1 MLYALDL
8 LGTFVF
14 ALSGAF
20 KGRRYE
26 LDWLGIFVLAVLTG
40 VGGGLIRDM
49 LLGDTPPAAFQDE
62 WYFVA
67 CLLGAVLVIAAA
79 PKIAKRWNRVMLA
92 DAVGLGLFAALGA
105 AKGAAHGLGPIG
117 VVMMGAL
124 TATGGGVI
132 RDLLVREVPSILHK
146 GFYATAAIIG
156 AAVFLGLD
164 IAGASETIS
173 LGGAAIVCSALR
185 FYALVKNVNLPRATP
200 TTHENDT

>member
-20 KGRRYE
+20 KGRRKN
-26 LDWLGIFVLAVLTG
+26 LDWLGISVLAILTG

-49 LLGDTPPAAFQDE
+49 LLGATPPASFQDE
-62 WYFVA
+62 WYLVA
-67 CLLGAVLVIAAA
+67 CLAGAVLVMVAA
-79 PKIAKRWNRVMLA
+79 PNISKRWNRVMLA

-105 AKGAAHGLGPIG
+105 AKAAAHGLGPIG

-132 RDLLVREVPSILHK
+132 RDVLVREVPSILHK

-164 IAGASETIS
+164 AAGASETIS

-185 FYALVKNVNLPRATP
+185 FYALVKNVNLPKA
-200 TTHENDT
+200 E